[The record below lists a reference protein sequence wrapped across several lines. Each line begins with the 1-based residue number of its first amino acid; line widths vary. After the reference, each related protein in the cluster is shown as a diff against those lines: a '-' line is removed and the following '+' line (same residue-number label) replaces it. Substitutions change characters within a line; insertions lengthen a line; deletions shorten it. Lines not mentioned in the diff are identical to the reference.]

1 MSHQVKEGL
10 YYSST
15 HEWLKVEGNVGTI
28 GITDFAQH
36 HLGDIV
42 FVDLPAVGDQFSK
55 DESFG
60 AVESVKAASDIMMP
74 VSGEVIEVNEELNDA
89 PELINKDPYSNY
101 IIKITIQDLGEL
113 EDLLDATSYLKVAK

>member
-15 HEWLKVEGNVGTI
+15 HEWLRVEGDVGYI

-36 HLGDIV
+36 HLGDVV
-42 FVDLPAVGDQFSK
+42 FVDLPNVGDQFSK

-74 VSGEVIEVNEELNDA
+74 VSGEVVEVNEELNDA
-89 PELINKDPYSNY
+89 PELLNQGPYKNH
-101 IIKITIQDLGEL
+101 IIKIKIIDKGEL
-113 EDLLDATSYLKVAK
+113 EELLDAETYLKTAK

>member
-89 PELINKDPYSNY
+89 PELINKDPYNNY
-101 IIKITIQDLGEL
+101 IIKITIQDLAEL